1 MTGHVARVRPGQA
14 GYSVAD
20 EAEEIKAA
28 AIVVG
33 LRYRNGVPLYDKTL
47 QTVLGER
54 PCRVIV
60 VSDPTDKPTAV
71 PGAAPGR
78 GDAVNGE
85 RVYRGAVRAFSLVF
99 VALGAAAPRRH
110 PRQRRRPGLDRL
122 PARDRLPRV
131 GVGRLWIGARMGR

>member
-20 EAEEIKAA
+20 EAAEIKAE

-47 QTVLGER
+47 QTILGER

-60 VSDPTDKPTAV
+60 VSDPTDKTPTD
-71 PGAAPGR
+71 P
-78 GDAVNGE
+78 
-85 RVYRGAVRAFSLVF
+85 
-99 VALGAAAPRRH
+99 
-110 PRQRRRPGLDRL
+110 RRRPGRGGDGERRAASTA
-122 PARDRLPRV
+122 ARSAPSRSPSSRS
-131 GVGRLWIGARMGR
+131 G